1 MHHLFENGFFFTL
14 QYILKILEMAKK
26 TNKINVPHC
35 CHCDSFNSSMFC
47 SLNIVEELNLSDN
60 KVHNLYKKGQIVFF
74 EGQQSRNLFCVFS
87 GKVKIFKLGDDGK
100 EQIVRFAKKG
110 DVIGYRAL
118 LGGEKYFASAS
129 AMEDS
134 MICSFPKFTIDE
146 LLNCNSKFAIQTI
159 KLLSKDLRI
168 AEQIILN
175 MAQKPVRERI
185 AEALI
190 MLKQYYGIDDISE
203 TINTTLTREE
213 IANIAGTSTETCIR
227 ILSEFNSDHI
237 IKIIG
242 KSIKIT
248 NIQKLLQIANFKE

>member
-1 MHHLFENGFFFTL
+1 ME
-14 QYILKILEMAKK
+14 KK
-26 TNKINVPHC
+26 FLNKINVPHC
-35 CHCDSFNSSMFC
+35 SQCDSFNSSMFC
-47 SLNIVEELNLSDN
+47 SLNNVEELNLSDN
-60 KVHNLYKKGQIVFF
+60 KVHNLYKKGQIIFF
-74 EGQQSRNLFCVFS
+74 EGQQSRNLFCIFS

-118 LGGEKYFASAS
+118 LAGEKYFASA
-129 AMEDS
+129 AVMEDA
-134 MICSFPKFTIDE
+134 MICSFPKITIDE

-190 MLKQYYGIDDISE
+190 MLKQYYGIDEITE

-248 NIQKLLQIANFKE
+248 NVHKLLQIGNVNE

>member
-1 MHHLFENGFFFTL
+1 MGN
-14 QYILKILEMAKK
+14 KIK
-26 TNKINVPHC
+26 KINVPHC
-35 CHCDSFNSSMFC
+35 SQCDSFTSSMFC
-47 SLNIVEELNLSDN
+47 SLNIVEESNLSDN
-60 KVHNLYKKGQIVFF
+60 KVHNLYKKGQIVFY
-74 EGQQSRNLFCVFS
+74 EGQQSRNLFCIFS

-129 AMEDS
+129 VMEDT

-175 MAQKPVRERI
+175 MAQKPVRQRI

-190 MLKQYYGIDDISE
+190 TLKQYYGIDGITE

-227 ILSEFNSDHI
+227 ILSEFNNDHI

-242 KSIKIT
+242 KSMKI
-248 NIQKLLQIANFKE
+248 IDIHKLLQIASVNE